1 MKPAPIQRDPN
12 TRKIYQGNKP
22 LLKVSNNKKVA
33 SEFRHTKDVMDFYIE
48 STFFSDQYNTK
59 SGNYRDIYVL
69 YDAYNNK
76 IPESYFN
83 YVTNPLAST
92 KQEHANYP
100 ARVRPYSILRPN
112 IDLLLG
118 EFDKRP
124 KKYTVTVTNPDSV
137 NIMEDLLYQA
147 VLNNLQAQ
155 FVNQVNSMQ
164 DPDQAQPEQ
173 QETPQEVKDKFLSNY
188 KDERAMWGQDTL
200 TRLDSELQVNEQFA
214 RMFKD
219 YVIAG
224 EVYSI
229 KGVNK
234 GDMFYERVSPLDIDY
249 DKSPD
254 NEYIEDASWVVRRK
268 FMTPSDVVN
277 LFYDELKSKHIDVL
291 EEHDATLPF
300 HSTYFNN
307 TFGNTYRNEEDLRR
321 AKIIVYHI
329 VWRYYKKIGFITILN
344 PMTGEIETAEV
355 DETYK
360 RSGKELS
367 LEWVWVTEFWEGYRI
382 DTPNITSNPAAQ
394 SDGGEILYTNMQP
407 IPYQRTK
414 MNGFSQN
421 KNPYNGIRFSAT
433 HSKNISILELGM
445 PYQILYMILH
455 YRLELTIAK
464 SKGKILLLDKNVIP
478 NTKGWDEEK
487 FFYWAEANSFALIDR
502 SQRGVDKSMNQY
514 SAIDMGLY
522 QHMDNLIK
530 IMEFVKMSWDQVVG
544 ITPQRKGMVSASET
558 ASGIDAARYQSSVI
572 SERVFTSFDEF
583 MRRERAGLLDVSKFA
598 YMDGRKAVGY
608 SEDMRS
614 IMMEIDPAVYVESE
628 FDVHVSNSGQ
638 DLQDLEMMKGQAGQ
652 FASQGASPSIV
663 AEIIEADNISKL
675 KQILRK
681 AEEREMQAAER
692 RNQSAEDMETQRI
705 KIEESFKEL
714 EARFDVMLQD
724 HKYDREE
731 GLQHIKGQYALA
743 DTNTPG
749 DQLDPLALEQ
759 TLQEREKLA
768 QDGALKD
775 KEIQSKEKIAKNKDE
790 TTKYVADVGLKIA
803 KENKNQYDSKPKGKP
818 SK

>member
-12 TRKIYQGNKP
+12 TRNIYKGNKP
-22 LLKVSNNKKVA
+22 MLKITERKKRA
-33 SEFRHTKDVMDFYIE
+33 KDFAETKNVMDFYIE
-48 STFFSDQYNTK
+48 STFFSDQYNTT
-59 SGNYRDIYVL
+59 SGNYRDIYML

-76 IPESYFN
+76 IPESYFA
-83 YVTNPLAST
+83 YVTNPLSST
-92 KQEHANYP
+92 KKEHSNYP
-100 ARVRPYSILRPN
+100 ARIRPYSILRPN

-118 EFDKRP
+118 EFDKRQ
-124 KKYTVTVTNPDSV
+124 KKYTVVVTNSDSA

-147 VLNNLQAQ
+147 VLNNLQSR
-155 FVNQVNSMQ
+155 FVSQINEQ
-164 DPDQAQPEQ
+164 DNPDQPQDQ
-173 QETPQEVKDKFLSNY
+173 QETPQEVKDKFTSNY

-200 TRLDSELQVNEQFA
+200 ERLDNELQVNEQFA

-219 YVIAG
+219 YCIAG
-224 EVYSI
+224 EVYSA
-229 KGVNK
+229 KGVEK
-234 GDMFYERVSPLDIDY
+234 GNMFYERVSPLDIDY

-254 NEYIEDASWVVRRK
+254 NEYIEDASWIVRRK

-300 HSTYFNN
+300 HSTYFNSL
-307 TFGNTYRNEEDLRR
+307 FGNSYRNEEDLRR
-321 AKIIVYHI
+321 AKVVVYHT

-344 PMTGEIETAEV
+344 PMTGEVETAEV

-360 RSGKELS
+360 KSGKELT
-367 LEWVWVTEFWEGYRI
+367 LDWVWVTEFWEGYRI
-382 DTPNITSNPAAQ
+382 DTPNITSNPAATT
-394 SDGGEILYTNMQP
+394 DGGEIIYTGIQP

-414 MNGFSQN
+414 LNGFSQN

-433 HSKNISILELGM
+433 HSRNISILELGL

-502 SQRGVDKSMNQY
+502 SQRGVDKQMNQY

-522 QHMDNLIK
+522 QHIDNLIK
-530 IMEFVKMSWDQVVG
+530 IMEFVKMSWDQVIG
-544 ITPQRKGMVSASET
+544 ITPQRKGMVAASET
-558 ASGIDAARYQSSVI
+558 ASGIDTARYQSSVI
-572 SERVFTSFDEF
+572 SERVFSSFDEF

-598 YMDGRKAVGY
+598 YVEGRKAVGY
-608 SEDMRS
+608 SDDMRS
-614 IMMEIDPAVYVESE
+614 IMMEIDPAVYVEAE

-638 DLQDLEMMKGQAGQ
+638 DLQNLEMMKAQAGQ
-652 FASQGASPSIV
+652 LASQGATPSIV
-663 AEIIEADNISKL
+663 AEIIESNNISKL
-675 KQILRK
+675 KSILRK

-692 RNQSAEDMETQRI
+692 RNMAAEDMETQRL
-705 KIEESFKEL
+705 KIQESFKEL
-714 EARFDVMLQD
+714 ESRFAIMLQD

-731 GLQHIKGQYALA
+731 EIEHIKGQYDLA
-743 DTNTPG
+743 DTNTEG
-749 DQLDPLALEQ
+749 DSLDPLALEQ
-759 TLQEREKLA
+759 TLQDREKLA
-768 QDGALKD
+768 QEGELKSREIKSKERMNLKD
-775 KEIQSKEKIAKNKDE
+775 NE
-790 TTKYVADVGLKIA
+790 TKKYVADKSFQVA
-803 KENKNQYDSKPKGKP
+803 KENQTKAELKSK
-818 SK
+818 